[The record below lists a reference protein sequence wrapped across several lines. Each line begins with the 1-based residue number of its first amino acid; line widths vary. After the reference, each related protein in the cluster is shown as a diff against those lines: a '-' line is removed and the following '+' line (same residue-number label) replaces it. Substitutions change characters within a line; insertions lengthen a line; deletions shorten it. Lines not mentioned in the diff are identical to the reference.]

1 MKNRDI
7 LILIMLFA
15 LSVAGCKKSSTA
27 ADDLAAKA
35 NGTYSGTYTASGV
48 ASFQGSVEI
57 TKQAGTVNMVFLAKG
72 QTLAFVSGV
81 QVIDGGGGTVNL
93 LDSFQGIS
101 GTVNGNSLDCY
112 YSPWHFTGT
121 KH

>member
-15 LSVAGCKKSSTA
+15 LSVTGCKKSSTTA
-27 ADDLAAKA
+27 NDLAAKA
-35 NGTYSGTYTASGV
+35 SGTYSGTYTASGA

-57 TKQAGTVNMVFLAKG
+57 TQQSGTVNMVFLANG
-72 QTLAFVSGV
+72 QTLAYVPGV
-81 QVIDGGGGTVNL
+81 QVSDGGGGTINL
-93 LDSFQGIS
+93 LNSYQATS
-101 GTVNGNSLDCY
+101 GTVNGNTLDCY
-112 YSPWHFTGT
+112 YSTVHFTGT